1 MDFKIFNAKRKV
13 FCTLLAIFSAFS
25 YLLLNPP
32 VLAMKSGVPKPVSD
46 SAKAT
51 NPFVNITDEEGWT
64 LLMRAIQEYNLELV
78 NQLLNEGADLY
89 VMPPA
94 LQGRYSNAFE
104 YLCDIKIRTYSGEK
118 VAGKYESIKSQFPPE
133 VIKIYCDMVDII
145 IKHCIEN
152 RISLSMNTCRLRD
165 HTDNIETVWDYYVRD
180 RYWDLGEQYSFLF
193 QDV

>member
-1 MDFKIFNAKRKV
+1 MNLKIFNAKRKV
-13 FCTLLAIFSAFS
+13 FCTLLVIFSAFS
-25 YLLLNPP
+25 YLPLNSS
-32 VLAMKSGVPKPVSD
+32 VLAMRSAMQKPG
-46 SAKAT
+46 SALTKAT
-51 NPFVNITDEEGWT
+51 NPFVDITDEDGWT
-64 LLMRAIQEYNLELV
+64 LLMRAIQEYDLKSI

-89 VMPPA
+89 VMPPE

-133 VIKIYCDMVDII
+133 VIKIYCDMVDTI

-152 RISLSMNTCRLRD
+152 HISLSISTHRLND
-165 HTDNIETVWDYYVRD
+165 HADSIETVWDYYARE
-180 RYWDLGEQYSFLF
+180 RYWDIGEQYHFLF